1 MKSKSQKKLLIN
13 NKSFDGLF
21 EKEKNKN
28 DYAKID
34 KQIDFSILPKNNYLQ
49 MKQKDEFEELIEK
62 SRAEKKKRFKNYEDL
77 LKKDD
82 EEFKLLG
89 QKEEE
94 NMKKKRNSFAKD

>member
-28 DYAKID
+28 DYAKIE

-49 MKQKDEFEELIEK
+49 MKQIDEFEELIEK
-62 SRAEKKKRFKNYEDL
+62 NRIQKKERLKYYEDL
-77 LKKDD
+77 FKKED
-82 EEFKLLG
+82 EEFKLLR
-89 QKEEE
+89 Q
-94 NMKKKRNSFAKD
+94 

>member
-28 DYAKID
+28 DYAKIE

-49 MKQKDEFEELIEK
+49 MKQIDEFEELIEK
-62 SRAEKKKRFKNYEDL
+62 NRIQKKER
-77 LKKDD
+77 
-82 EEFKLLG
+82 
-89 QKEEE
+89 
-94 NMKKKRNSFAKD
+94 